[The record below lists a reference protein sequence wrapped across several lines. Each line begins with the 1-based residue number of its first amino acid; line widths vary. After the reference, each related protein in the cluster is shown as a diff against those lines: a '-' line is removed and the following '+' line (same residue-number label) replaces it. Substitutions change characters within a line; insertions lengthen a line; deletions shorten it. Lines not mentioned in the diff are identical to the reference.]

1 MLRRTLLLLSAQP
14 ARSWM
19 SSAFSNEGLV
29 AALVRDGAIELPET
43 AAALRRV
50 DRKNFARAVGD
61 PSALEDAEVYR
72 DAPLPIGPLAT
83 ISAPHMHA
91 RCLDLLAPPLLA
103 KERAGAASRV
113 LDVGSGSGYLTA
125 AFALLGDGVDAHG
138 VDRTA
143 SLVALARENVDRD
156 AALARA
162 VGGRVAFSVGD
173 GWRGHPAG
181 GPYDAIHVGAAA
193 SEIPTDLLDQLA
205 VGGRMIVPVGAR
217 DEAQALVQIDRR
229 ADGSLDSKTLFGV
242 RYVELVSEG

>member
-1 MLRRTLLLLSAQP
+1 MYIPGRGCLALGILYSCTHYARRSTIRLS
-14 ARSWM
+14 
-19 SSAFSNEGLV
+19 G
-29 AALVRDGAIELPET
+29 GIGPEWIG
-43 AAALRRV
+43 V
-50 DRKNFARAVGD
+50 
-61 PSALEDAEVYR
+61 E
-72 DAPLPIGPLAT
+72 IGPLCTLGFTTAQHRVCIRGSCRGCT
-83 ISAPHMHA
+83 CA
-91 RCLDLLAPPLLA
+91 
-103 KERAGAASRV
+103 AG
-113 LDVGSGSGYLTA
+113 DVGSGSGYLTA

>member
-14 ARSWM
+14 VRSWM
-19 SSAFSNEGLV
+19 SSAFSNDGLV

-50 DRKNFARAVGD
+50 DRRNFARAVGD

-113 LDVGSGSGYLTA
+113 LD
-125 AFALLGDGVDAHG
+125 
-138 VDRTA
+138 
-143 SLVALARENVDRD
+143 NVDRD